1 MIAFFVEQFIFYSIL
16 PDRKSSLGEQS
27 LELGGGVRCVL
38 VDWNKVLN
46 ILGGSSSKLMI
57 FVIKSVIIV
66 FIVTVIIIIIRSN
79 EASKVVSW

>member
-1 MIAFFVEQFIFYSIL
+1 MWLMKMTRGLNWGRLLFFVEQFIFYSIL

-46 ILGGSSSKLMI
+46 ILG
-57 FVIKSVIIV
+57 
-66 FIVTVIIIIIRSN
+66 
-79 EASKVVSW
+79 